1 MNLGLLRD
9 SCPVELPCGGD
20 KDYDKIL
27 KMDIGPINMFSPGTE
42 KRKDWFWSSGD
53 YIYFPWRKANDKNVP

>member
-1 MNLGLLRD
+1 M
-9 SCPVELPCGGD
+9 ELPCGGD